1 MVQANNIPKTKEDVL
16 QAVIERDVKFIR
28 TQFTDTLGIIKSWA
42 IPVEQLEEAFENG
55 VMFDG
60 SSIEGFTR
68 IEESDMKLVLD
79 PSTFRLLPWRPST
92 GAVARILGDVY
103 LPNGKP
109 FDGDPRYVL
118 KSVIAEAE
126 EMGYSMNVGP
136 ELEFFLF
143 KLDEN
148 GNPTTELTDQ
158 GGYFD
163 FAPLD
168 RAQDVRRDIDYAL
181 EHMGFQIEA
190 SHHEVAPSQH
200 EIDFRFGDVLTTADN
215 VVTFKYVVK
224 SIAYH
229 KGYYATFMPKPLYG
243 ENGSGMHTN
252 QSLFKD
258 GKNVFYD
265 PDTPDQLSNEA
276 RYYIGGLMKHIRE
289 FAAVTN
295 PVVNSYKRLV
305 PGYEAPIYVTWSASN
320 RSSLIRIPATRGNGT
335 RVELRCPDPACNPY
349 LAFALMLK
357 AGLDG
362 IKNKVEPG
370 EATNVNIFNL
380 TEKEREAR
388 GITSLPGNLKEAI
401 DEMKQSKFAKE
412 ALGKHVFE
420 NYLCSKIVEWD
431 EYKAVVHSW
440 ELDRYLPML

>member
-1 MVQANNIPKTKEDVL
+1 MVQVKQCTTKEEVL
-16 QAVIERDVKFIR
+16 EAVNERDVKFIR

-42 IPVEQLEEAFENG
+42 IPAEQLEEAFESG

-60 SSIEGFTR
+60 SSIQGFTG
-68 IEESDMKLVLD
+68 IEESDMKLALD
-79 PSTFRLLPWRPST
+79 PSTFRILPWRPAA

-103 LPNGKP
+103 LPNGQRFK
-109 FDGDPRYVL
+109 GDPRYVL
-118 KSVIAEAE
+118 KCAIQEAE
-126 EMGYSMNVGP
+126 KLGYSMNVGP

-143 KLDEN
+143 KLDAN

-200 EIDFRFGDVLTTADN
+200 EIDFRFGDVLSTADN

-229 KGYYATFMPKPLYG
+229 KGYYATFMPKPLFG
-243 ENGSGMHTN
+243 VNGSGMHTN
-252 QSLFKD
+252 QSLFKNS
-258 GKNVFYD
+258 KNVFYD
-265 PDTPDQLSNEA
+265 PDTPAQLSQEA
-276 RYYIGGLMKHIRE
+276 MYYIGGLLEHIRE
-289 FAAVTN
+289 FTAITN
-295 PVVNSYKRLV
+295 PVVNSYKRIV
-305 PGYEAPIYVTWSASN
+305 PGYEAPIYITWSATN

-349 LAFALMLK
+349 LAFALMLR

-362 IKNKVEPG
+362 IKNKIDPG
-370 EATNVNIFNL
+370 EPTNVNIFHL
-380 TEKEREAR
+380 TDKEREKR
-388 GITSLPGNLKEAI
+388 GICSLPVDLKGAI
-401 DEMKQSKFAKE
+401 DEMRGSTFVKQVLGEHVFNQYICAKE
-412 ALGKHVFE
+412 
-420 NYLCSKIVEWD
+420 IEWD
-431 EYKAVVHSW
+431 EYKVIVHPW
-440 ELDRYLPML
+440 ELNKYLHML

>member
-1 MVQANNIPKTKEDVL
+1 MARVKKCTTKEDVL
-16 QAVIERDVKFIR
+16 EAVNERDVKFIR

-42 IPVEQLEEAFENG
+42 IPAEQLEEAFENG

-60 SSIEGFTR
+60 SSIQGFTG
-68 IEESDMKLVLD
+68 IEESDMKLALD
-79 PSTFRLLPWRPST
+79 PSTFRILPWRPVA

-103 LPNGKP
+103 LPDGQRFK
-109 FDGDPRYVL
+109 GDPRYVL
-118 KSVIAEAE
+118 KCAIQEAE
-126 EMGYSMNVGP
+126 KMGYSMNVGP

-143 KLDEN
+143 KLDAN

-200 EIDFRFGDVLTTADN
+200 EIDFRFGDVLSTADN

-229 KGYYATFMPKPLYG
+229 KGYYATFMPKPLFG
-243 ENGSGMHTN
+243 VNGSGMHTN
-252 QSLFKD
+252 QSLFKN
-258 GKNVFYD
+258 GKNAFYD
-265 PDTPDQLSNEA
+265 LDTPTQLSQEA
-276 RYYIGGLMKHIRE
+276 MYYIGGLLEHIRE
-289 FAAVTN
+289 FTAITN
-295 PVVNSYKRLV
+295 PVVNSYKRIV
-305 PGYEAPIYVTWSASN
+305 PGYEAPVYITWSATN

-349 LAFALMLK
+349 LAFALMLR

-362 IKNKVEPG
+362 IKNKIDPG
-370 EATNVNIFNL
+370 EPTNVNIFHL
-380 TEKEREAR
+380 TDKEREKR
-388 GITSLPGNLKEAI
+388 GIRSLPADLKGAI
-401 DEMKQSKFAKE
+401 DEMRGSTFVKEVLGEHVFNQYICAKE
-412 ALGKHVFE
+412 M
-420 NYLCSKIVEWD
+420 EWD
-431 EYKAVVHSW
+431 EYKVIVHPW
-440 ELDRYLPML
+440 ELNKYLHML

>member
-1 MVQANNIPKTKEDVL
+1 MVQVKQCTTKEDVL
-16 QAVIERDVKFIR
+16 EAVNERDVKFIR

-42 IPVEQLEEAFENG
+42 IPAEQLEEAFESG

-60 SSIEGFTR
+60 SSIQGFTG
-68 IEESDMKLVLD
+68 IEESDMKLALD
-79 PSTFRLLPWRPST
+79 PSTFRILPWRPAA

-103 LPNGKP
+103 LPDGQRFK
-109 FDGDPRYVL
+109 GDPRYVL
-118 KSVIAEAE
+118 KCAILEAE
-126 EMGYSMNVGP
+126 KLGYSMNVGP

-143 KLDEN
+143 KLDAN

-200 EIDFRFGDVLTTADN
+200 EIDFRFGDVLSTADN

-229 KGYYATFMPKPLYG
+229 KGYYATFMPKPLFG
-243 ENGSGMHTN
+243 VNGSGMHTN
-252 QSLFKD
+252 QSLFKNS
-258 GKNVFYD
+258 KNVFYD
-265 PDTPDQLSNEA
+265 PDTPTQLSQEA
-276 RYYIGGLMKHIRE
+276 MYYIGGLLEHIRE
-289 FAAVTN
+289 FTAITN
-295 PVVNSYKRLV
+295 PVVNSYKRIV
-305 PGYEAPIYVTWSASN
+305 PGYEAPIYITWSATN

-349 LAFALMLK
+349 LAFALMLR

-362 IKNKVEPG
+362 IKNKIDPG
-370 EATNVNIFNL
+370 EPTNLNIFHL
-380 TEKEREAR
+380 TDKEREKR
-388 GITSLPGNLKEAI
+388 GIRSLPADLKGAV
-401 DEMKQSKFAKE
+401 DEMRGSTFVKE
-412 ALGKHVFE
+412 VLGEHVFKQ
-420 NYLCSKIVEWD
+420 YICAKDMEWD
-431 EYKAVVHSW
+431 EYKVIVHPW
-440 ELDRYLPML
+440 ELNKYLHML

>member
-1 MVQANNIPKTKEDVL
+1 MVQIRKCTTKEDVMET
-16 QAVIERDVKFIR
+16 VKERDVKFIR
-28 TQFTDTLGIIKSWA
+28 TQFTDILGTIKSWA

-60 SSIEGFTR
+60 SSIQGFTR

-79 PSTFRLLPWRPST
+79 PSTFRILPWRPAT

-103 LPNGKP
+103 LPDGRP
-109 FDGDPRYVL
+109 FEGDPRYVL
-118 KSVIAEAE
+118 KSAIAEAE
-126 EMGYSMNVGP
+126 KMGYSMNVGP

-143 KLDEN
+143 KLDAN

-200 EIDFRFGDVLTTADN
+200 EIDFRFGDVLSTADN
-215 VVTFKYVVK
+215 VITFKYVVK

-229 KGYYATFMPKPLYG
+229 KGYYATFMPKPLFG
-243 ENGSGMHTN
+243 VNGSGMHTN
-252 QSLFKD
+252 QSLFMD
-258 GKNVFYD
+258 GKNAFYD
-265 PDTPDQLSNEA
+265 PDTPTQLSHGA
-276 RYYIGGLMKHIRE
+276 MYYIGGLLAHIRE
-289 FAAVTN
+289 FTAIIN
-295 PVVNSYKRLV
+295 PVVNSYKRIV
-305 PGYEAPIYVTWSASN
+305 PGYEAPVYITWSAKN

-349 LAFALMLK
+349 LAFALMLR

-362 IKNKVEPG
+362 IKNKIDPG
-370 EATNVNIFNL
+370 EPTNANIFHL
-380 TEKEREAR
+380 TEKEREKR
-388 GITSLPGNLKEAI
+388 GIRSLPANLKEAI
-401 DEMKQSKFAKE
+401 DEMRGSEFVKEVLGEHVFSHYLCAKE
-412 ALGKHVFE
+412 M
-420 NYLCSKIVEWD
+420 EWN
-431 EYKAVVHSW
+431 EYKAIVHPW
-440 ELDRYLPML
+440 ELDKYLHML

>member
-1 MVQANNIPKTKEDVL
+1 MVQMKKCTTKEDVL
-16 QAVIERDVKFIR
+16 EAVKERDVKFIR

-42 IPVEQLEEAFENG
+42 IPAEQLEEAFENG

-60 SSIEGFTR
+60 SSIQGFTR

-79 PSTFRLLPWRPST
+79 PSTFRILPWRPAT

-103 LPNGKP
+103 LPDGKP
-109 FDGDPRYVL
+109 FQGDPRYVL
-118 KSVIAEAE
+118 KSAIKEAGK
-126 EMGYSMNVGP
+126 MGFSMNVGP

-143 KLDEN
+143 KLDAN

-200 EIDFRFGDVLTTADN
+200 EIDFRFGDVLCTADN

-229 KGYYATFMPKPLYG
+229 KGYYASFMPKPLFG
-243 ENGSGMHTN
+243 VNGSGMHSN

-258 GKNVFYD
+258 GKNAFYD
-265 PDTPDQLSNEA
+265 PDTPSKLSQDA
-276 RYYIGGLMKHIRE
+276 MYYIGGLLKHIRE

-295 PVVNSYKRLV
+295 PVVNSYKRIV
-305 PGYEAPIYVTWSASN
+305 PGYEAPVYITWSAQN

-335 RVELRCPDPACNPY
+335 RIELRCPDPACNPY
-349 LAFALMLK
+349 LAFALMLR

-362 IKNKVEPG
+362 IKNKIDPG
-370 EATNVNIFNL
+370 EPTNVNIFHL
-380 TEKEREAR
+380 SEKEREER
-388 GITSLPGNLKEAI
+388 GIRSLPADLKEAI
-401 DEMKQSKFAKE
+401 DEMKGSKFVKE
-412 ALGKHVFE
+412 ALGEHVFSH
-420 NYLCSKIVEWD
+420 YLCAKEMEWD
-431 EYKAVVHSW
+431 EYKAIVHPW
-440 ELDRYLPML
+440 ELSRYLHML

>member
-1 MVQANNIPKTKEDVL
+1 MVQVKQCTTKEDVL
-16 QAVIERDVKFIR
+16 EAVNERDVKFIR

-42 IPVEQLEEAFENG
+42 IPAEQLEEAFESG

-60 SSIEGFTR
+60 SSIQGFTG
-68 IEESDMKLVLD
+68 IEESDMKLALD
-79 PSTFRLLPWRPST
+79 PSTFRILPWRPAA

-103 LPNGKP
+103 LPDGQRFK
-109 FDGDPRYVL
+109 GDPRYVL
-118 KSVIAEAE
+118 KCAILEAE
-126 EMGYSMNVGP
+126 KLGYSMNVGP

-143 KLDEN
+143 KLDAN

-168 RAQDVRRDIDYAL
+168 RAQDVRRDIEYAL

-200 EIDFRFGDVLTTADN
+200 EIDFRFGDVLSTADN

-229 KGYYATFMPKPLYG
+229 KGYYATFMPKPLFG
-243 ENGSGMHTN
+243 VNGSGMHTN
-252 QSLFKD
+252 QSLFKNS
-258 GKNVFYD
+258 KNVFYD
-265 PDTPDQLSNEA
+265 PDTPTQLSQEA
-276 RYYIGGLMKHIRE
+276 MYYIGGLLEHIRE
-289 FAAVTN
+289 FTAITN
-295 PVVNSYKRLV
+295 PVVNSYKRIV
-305 PGYEAPIYVTWSASN
+305 PGYEAPIYITWSATN

-349 LAFALMLK
+349 LAFALMLR

-362 IKNKVEPG
+362 IKNKIDPG
-370 EATNVNIFNL
+370 EPTNLNIFHL
-380 TEKEREAR
+380 TDKEREKR
-388 GITSLPGNLKEAI
+388 GIRSLPADLKGAV
-401 DEMKQSKFAKE
+401 DEMRGSTFVKEVLGEHVFKQYICAKE
-412 ALGKHVFE
+412 M
-420 NYLCSKIVEWD
+420 EWD
-431 EYKAVVHSW
+431 EYKVIVHPW
-440 ELDRYLPML
+440 ELNKYLHML

>member
-1 MVQANNIPKTKEDVL
+1 MVQVKQCTTKEDVL
-16 QAVIERDVKFIR
+16 EAVNERDVKFIR
-28 TQFTDTLGIIKSWA
+28 TQFTDTIGIIKSWA
-42 IPVEQLEEAFENG
+42 IPAEQLEEAFESG

-60 SSIEGFTR
+60 SSIQGFTG
-68 IEESDMKLVLD
+68 IEESDMKLALD
-79 PSTFRLLPWRPST
+79 PSTFRILPWRPAA

-103 LPNGKP
+103 LPDGQRFK
-109 FDGDPRYVL
+109 GDPRYVL
-118 KSVIAEAE
+118 KCAIQEAE
-126 EMGYSMNVGP
+126 KLGYSMNVGP

-143 KLDEN
+143 KLDAN

-200 EIDFRFGDVLTTADN
+200 EIDFRFGDVLSTADN

-229 KGYYATFMPKPLYG
+229 KGYYATFMPKPLFG
-243 ENGSGMHTN
+243 VNGSGMHTN
-252 QSLFKD
+252 QSLFKNS
-258 GKNVFYD
+258 KNVFYD
-265 PDTPDQLSNEA
+265 PDTPTQLSQEA
-276 RYYIGGLMKHIRE
+276 MYYIGGLLEHIRE
-289 FAAVTN
+289 FTAITN
-295 PVVNSYKRLV
+295 PVVNSYKRIV
-305 PGYEAPIYVTWSASN
+305 PGYEAPIYITWSATN

-349 LAFALMLK
+349 LAFALMLR

-362 IKNKVEPG
+362 IKNKIDPG
-370 EATNVNIFNL
+370 EPTNVNIFHL
-380 TEKEREAR
+380 TDKEREKR
-388 GITSLPGNLKEAI
+388 GIRSLPVDLKGAV
-401 DEMKQSKFAKE
+401 DEMRGSAFVKQV
-412 ALGKHVFE
+412 LGEHVFNQYICANE
-420 NYLCSKIVEWD
+420 IEWD
-431 EYKAVVHSW
+431 EYKVIVHPW
-440 ELDRYLPML
+440 ELNKYLHML

>member
-1 MVQANNIPKTKEDVL
+1 MVQMKKCTTKEDVL
-16 QAVIERDVKFIR
+16 EAVKERDVKFIR

-42 IPVEQLEEAFENG
+42 IPAELLEEAFENG

-60 SSIEGFTR
+60 SSIQGFTR

-79 PSTFRLLPWRPST
+79 PSTFRILPWRPST

-103 LPNGKP
+103 LPDGRP
-109 FDGDPRYVL
+109 FEGDPRYVL
-118 KSVIAEAE
+118 KSAIKEAE
-126 EMGYSMNVGP
+126 KMGFSMNVGP

-143 KLDEN
+143 KLDAN

-200 EIDFRFGDVLTTADN
+200 EIDFRFGDVLSTADN
-215 VVTFKYVVK
+215 VITFKYVVK

-229 KGYYATFMPKPLYG
+229 KGYYATFMPKPLFG
-243 ENGSGMHTN
+243 VNGSGMHSN

-265 PDTPDQLSNEA
+265 PDTPTQLSQSA
-276 RYYIGGLMKHIRE
+276 MYYIGGLLKHIRE

-295 PVVNSYKRLV
+295 PIVNSYKRIV
-305 PGYEAPIYVTWSASN
+305 PGYEAPVYITWSAQN

-335 RVELRCPDPACNPY
+335 RIELRCPDPSCNPY
-349 LAFALMLK
+349 LAFALMLR

-362 IKNKVEPG
+362 IKNKIEPG
-370 EATNVNIFNL
+370 APTNVNIFHL
-380 TEKEREAR
+380 TEKERKER
-388 GITSLPGNLKEAI
+388 GILSLPADLKEAI
-401 DEMKQSKFAKE
+401 DEMKSSTFVKE
-412 ALGKHVFE
+412 VLGEHVFSH
-420 NYLCSKIVEWD
+420 YLCEKEIEWN

-440 ELDRYLPML
+440 ELDKYLPTL

>member
-1 MVQANNIPKTKEDVL
+1 MVQVKQCTTKEDVL
-16 QAVIERDVKFIR
+16 EAVNERDVKFIR

-42 IPVEQLEEAFENG
+42 IPAEQLEEAFESG

-60 SSIEGFTR
+60 SSIQGFTG
-68 IEESDMKLVLD
+68 IEESDMKLALD
-79 PSTFRLLPWRPST
+79 PSTFRILPWRPAA

-103 LPNGKP
+103 LPDGQRFK
-109 FDGDPRYVL
+109 GDPRYVL
-118 KSVIAEAE
+118 KCAIQEAE
-126 EMGYSMNVGP
+126 KMGYSMNVGP

-143 KLDEN
+143 KLDTN

-200 EIDFRFGDVLTTADN
+200 EIDFRFGDVLSTADN

-229 KGYYATFMPKPLYG
+229 KGYYATFMPKPLFG
-243 ENGSGMHTN
+243 VNGSGMHTN
-252 QSLFKD
+252 QSLFKNS
-258 GKNVFYD
+258 KNVFYD
-265 PDTPDQLSNEA
+265 PDTPTQLSQEA
-276 RYYIGGLMKHIRE
+276 MYYIGGLLEHIRE
-289 FAAVTN
+289 FTAITN
-295 PVVNSYKRLV
+295 PVVNSYKRIV
-305 PGYEAPIYVTWSASN
+305 PGYEAPIYITWSATN

-349 LAFALMLK
+349 LAFALMLR

-362 IKNKVEPG
+362 IKNKIDPG
-370 EATNVNIFNL
+370 EPTNVNIFHL
-380 TEKEREAR
+380 TDKEREKR
-388 GITSLPGNLKEAI
+388 GIRSLPVDLKGAI
-401 DEMKQSKFAKE
+401 DEMRGSAFVKQVLGEHVFNQYICAKE
-412 ALGKHVFE
+412 
-420 NYLCSKIVEWD
+420 IEWD
-431 EYKAVVHSW
+431 EYKVIVHPW
-440 ELDRYLPML
+440 ELNKYLHML

>member
-1 MVQANNIPKTKEDVL
+1 MVQVKQCTTKEDVL
-16 QAVIERDVKFIR
+16 EAVNERDVKFIR

-42 IPVEQLEEAFENG
+42 IPAEQLEEAFESG

-60 SSIEGFTR
+60 SSIQGFTG
-68 IEESDMKLVLD
+68 IEESDMKLALD
-79 PSTFRLLPWRPST
+79 PSTFRILPWRPAA

-103 LPNGKP
+103 LPDGQRFK
-109 FDGDPRYVL
+109 GDPRYVL
-118 KSVIAEAE
+118 KCAIQEAE
-126 EMGYSMNVGP
+126 KLGYSMNVGP

-143 KLDEN
+143 KLDAN

-163 FAPLD
+163 FTPLD

-200 EIDFRFGDVLTTADN
+200 EIDFRFGDVLSTADN

-229 KGYYATFMPKPLYG
+229 KGYYATFMPKPLFG
-243 ENGSGMHTN
+243 VNGSGMHTN
-252 QSLFKD
+252 QSLFKNS
-258 GKNVFYD
+258 KNVFYD
-265 PDTPDQLSNEA
+265 PDTPTQLSQEA
-276 RYYIGGLMKHIRE
+276 MYYIGGLLEHIRE
-289 FAAVTN
+289 FTAITN
-295 PVVNSYKRLV
+295 PVVNSYKRIV
-305 PGYEAPIYVTWSASN
+305 PGYEAPIYITWSATN

-349 LAFALMLK
+349 LAFALMLR

-362 IKNKVEPG
+362 IKNKIDPG
-370 EATNVNIFNL
+370 EPTNVNIFHL
-380 TEKEREAR
+380 TDKEREKR
-388 GITSLPGNLKEAI
+388 GIRSLPVDLKGAI
-401 DEMKQSKFAKE
+401 DEMRGSAFVKQVLGEHVFNQYICAKE
-412 ALGKHVFE
+412 M
-420 NYLCSKIVEWD
+420 EWD
-431 EYKAVVHSW
+431 EYKVIVHPW
-440 ELDRYLPML
+440 ELNKYLHML

>member
-1 MVQANNIPKTKEDVL
+1 MVQVKQCTTKEDVL
-16 QAVIERDVKFIR
+16 EAVNERDVKFIR

-42 IPVEQLEEAFENG
+42 IPAEQLEEAFESG

-60 SSIEGFTR
+60 SSIQGFTG
-68 IEESDMKLVLD
+68 IEESDMKLALD
-79 PSTFRLLPWRPST
+79 PSTFRILPWRPAA

-103 LPNGKP
+103 LPDGQRFK
-109 FDGDPRYVL
+109 GDPRYVL
-118 KSVIAEAE
+118 KCAIQEAE
-126 EMGYSMNVGP
+126 KMGYSMNVGP

-143 KLDEN
+143 KLDTN

-200 EIDFRFGDVLTTADN
+200 EIDFRFGDVLSTADN

-229 KGYYATFMPKPLYG
+229 KGYYATFMPKPLFG
-243 ENGSGMHTN
+243 VNGSGMHTN
-252 QSLFKD
+252 QSLFKN
-258 GKNVFYD
+258 GKNAFYD
-265 PDTPDQLSNEA
+265 PDTPAQLSQETM
-276 RYYIGGLMKHIRE
+276 YYIGGLLEHIRE
-289 FAAVTN
+289 FTAITN
-295 PVVNSYKRLV
+295 PVVNSYKRIV
-305 PGYEAPIYVTWSASN
+305 PGYEAPVYITWSATN

-349 LAFALMLK
+349 LAFALMLR

-362 IKNKVEPG
+362 IKNKIDPG
-370 EATNVNIFNL
+370 EPTNVNIFHL
-380 TEKEREAR
+380 TDKEREKR
-388 GITSLPGNLKEAI
+388 GICSLPADLKGAI
-401 DEMKQSKFAKE
+401 NEMRGSTFVKEVLGEHVFNQYICAKE
-412 ALGKHVFE
+412 M
-420 NYLCSKIVEWD
+420 EWD
-431 EYKAVVHSW
+431 EYKVIVHPW
-440 ELDRYLPML
+440 ELNKYLHML

>member
-1 MVQANNIPKTKEDVL
+1 MVQVKQCTTKEDVL
-16 QAVIERDVKFIR
+16 EAVNERDVKFIR

-42 IPVEQLEEAFENG
+42 IPAEQLEEAFESG

-60 SSIEGFTR
+60 SSIQGFTG
-68 IEESDMKLVLD
+68 IEESDMKLALD
-79 PSTFRLLPWRPST
+79 PSTFRILPWRPAA

-103 LPNGKP
+103 LPDGQRFK
-109 FDGDPRYVL
+109 GDPRYVL
-118 KSVIAEAE
+118 KCAIQEAE
-126 EMGYSMNVGP
+126 KLGYSMNVGP

-143 KLDEN
+143 KLDAN

-200 EIDFRFGDVLTTADN
+200 EIDFRFGDVLSTADN

-229 KGYYATFMPKPLYG
+229 KGYYATFMPKPLFG
-243 ENGSGMHTN
+243 VNGSGMHTN
-252 QSLFKD
+252 QSLFKNS
-258 GKNVFYD
+258 KNVFYD
-265 PDTPDQLSNEA
+265 PDTPTQLSQEA
-276 RYYIGGLMKHIRE
+276 MYYIGGLLEHIRE
-289 FAAVTN
+289 FTAITN
-295 PVVNSYKRLV
+295 PVVNSYKRIV
-305 PGYEAPIYVTWSASN
+305 PGYEAPIYITWSATN

-349 LAFALMLK
+349 LAFALMLR

-362 IKNKVEPG
+362 IKNKIDPG
-370 EATNVNIFNL
+370 EPTNVNIFHL
-380 TEKEREAR
+380 TDKEREKR
-388 GITSLPGNLKEAI
+388 GIRSLPVDLKGAV
-401 DEMKQSKFAKE
+401 DEMRGSAFVKQVLGEHVFNQYICAKE
-412 ALGKHVFE
+412 
-420 NYLCSKIVEWD
+420 IEWD
-431 EYKAVVHSW
+431 EYKVIVHPW
-440 ELDRYLPML
+440 ELNKYLHML

>member
-1 MVQANNIPKTKEDVL
+1 MVQVKQCTTKEDVL
-16 QAVIERDVKFIR
+16 EAVNERDVKFIR

-42 IPVEQLEEAFENG
+42 IPAEQLEEAFESG

-60 SSIEGFTR
+60 SSIQGFTG
-68 IEESDMKLVLD
+68 IEESDMKLALD
-79 PSTFRLLPWRPST
+79 PSTFRILPWRPAA

-103 LPNGKP
+103 LPDGQRFK
-109 FDGDPRYVL
+109 GDPRYVL
-118 KSVIAEAE
+118 KCAIQEAE
-126 EMGYSMNVGP
+126 KLGYSMNVGP

-143 KLDEN
+143 KLDAN

-200 EIDFRFGDVLTTADN
+200 EIDFRFGDVLSTADN

-229 KGYYATFMPKPLYG
+229 KGYYATFMPKPLFG
-243 ENGSGMHTN
+243 VNGSGMHTN
-252 QSLFKD
+252 QSLFKNS
-258 GKNVFYD
+258 KNVFYD
-265 PDTPDQLSNEA
+265 PDTPTQLSQKA
-276 RYYIGGLMKHIRE
+276 MYYIGGLLEHIRE
-289 FAAVTN
+289 FTAITN
-295 PVVNSYKRLV
+295 PVVNSYKRIV
-305 PGYEAPIYVTWSASN
+305 PGYEAPIYITWSATN

-349 LAFALMLK
+349 LAFALMLR

-362 IKNKVEPG
+362 IKNKIDPG
-370 EATNVNIFNL
+370 EPTNVNIFHL
-380 TEKEREAR
+380 TDKEREKR
-388 GITSLPGNLKEAI
+388 GIRSLPVDLKGAV
-401 DEMKQSKFAKE
+401 DEMRGSAFVKQVLGEHVFNQYICAKE
-412 ALGKHVFE
+412 
-420 NYLCSKIVEWD
+420 IEWD
-431 EYKAVVHSW
+431 EYKVIVHPW
-440 ELDRYLPML
+440 ELNKYLHML

>member
-1 MVQANNIPKTKEDVL
+1 MVQMKKCTTKEDVL
-16 QAVIERDVKFIR
+16 EAVKERDVKFIR

-42 IPVEQLEEAFENG
+42 IPVEQLEDAFENG

-60 SSIEGFTR
+60 SSIQGFTR

-79 PSTFRLLPWRPST
+79 PSTFRILPWRPAT

-103 LPNGKP
+103 LSDGRP
-109 FDGDPRYVL
+109 FEGDPRYVL
-118 KSVIAEAE
+118 KSAIKEAE
-126 EMGYSMNVGP
+126 KMGFSMNVGP

-143 KLDEN
+143 KLDAN

-200 EIDFRFGDVLTTADN
+200 EIDFRFTDVLCTADN

-229 KGYYATFMPKPLYG
+229 KGYYATFMPKPLFG
-243 ENGSGMHTN
+243 VNGSGMHSN

-258 GKNVFYD
+258 GKNAFYD
-265 PDTPDQLSNEA
+265 PDTPLQLSQDA
-276 RYYIGGLMKHIRE
+276 MYYIGGLLKHITE
-289 FAAVTN
+289 FTAVTN

-305 PGYEAPIYVTWSASN
+305 PGYEAPIYITWSAKN

-349 LAFALMLK
+349 LAFALMLR

-362 IKNKVEPG
+362 IKNKIDPG
-370 EATNVNIFNL
+370 EATNVNIFHL
-380 TEKEREAR
+380 TEKERAER
-388 GITSLPGNLKEAI
+388 GIRSLPGNLKEALN
-401 DEMKQSKFAKE
+401 EMKNSQFVKE
-412 ALGKHVFE
+412 VLGEHVFSHYICE
-420 NYLCSKIVEWD
+420 REVEWD
-431 EYKAVVHSW
+431 EYKAIVHPW
-440 ELDRYLPML
+440 ELEKYLPML

>member
-1 MVQANNIPKTKEDVL
+1 MVQIKKCMTKEDVIE
-16 QAVIERDVKFIR
+16 AVTERDVKFIR

-42 IPVEQLEEAFENG
+42 IPVEQLEEAFESG

-60 SSIEGFTR
+60 SSIQGFTK

-79 PSTFRLLPWRPST
+79 PSTFRILPWRPTT

-103 LPNGKP
+103 LPDGKP
-109 FDGDPRYVL
+109 FEGDPRYVL
-118 KSVIAEAE
+118 KSAIGEAE
-126 EMGYSMNVGP
+126 KMGYSMNVGP
-136 ELEFFLF
+136 EMEFFLF
-143 KLDEN
+143 KLDAN
-148 GNPTTELTDQ
+148 GNPTTELTDH

-163 FAPLD
+163 FSPLD

-200 EIDFRFGDVLTTADN
+200 EIDFRFGDVLSTADN
-215 VVTFKYVVK
+215 VITFKYVVK

-229 KGYYATFMPKPLYG
+229 KGYYATFMPKPLFG
-243 ENGSGMHTN
+243 VNGSGMHTN

-258 GKNVFYD
+258 GENAFYN
-265 PDTPDQLSNEA
+265 PESADQLSQEA
-276 RYYIGGLMKHIRE
+276 MYYIGGLLKHIRE

-295 PVVNSYKRLV
+295 PVVNSYKRIV
-305 PGYEAPIYVTWSASN
+305 PGYEAPVYLTWSAKN

-349 LAFALMLK
+349 LAFALMLR

-362 IKNKVEPG
+362 IKNKIDPG
-370 EATNVNIFNL
+370 EQTNTNIFHL
-380 TEKEREAR
+380 TEKQREEK
-388 GITSLPGNLKEAI
+388 GIRSLPADLKGAI
-401 DEMKQSKFAKE
+401 DAMKGSEFVKEVLGEHVFNHYLCAKE
-412 ALGKHVFE
+412 M
-420 NYLCSKIVEWD
+420 EWD
-431 EYKAVVHSW
+431 EYKTIVHPW
-440 ELDRYLPML
+440 ELEKYLHML